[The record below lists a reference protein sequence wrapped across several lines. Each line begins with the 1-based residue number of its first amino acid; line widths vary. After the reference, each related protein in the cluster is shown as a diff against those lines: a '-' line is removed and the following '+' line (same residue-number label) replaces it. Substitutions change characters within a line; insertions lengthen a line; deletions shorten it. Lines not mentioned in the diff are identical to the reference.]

1 MPNSLIVSLATG
13 AAIALTGGAETAS
26 AEALTSL
33 FDYRIV
39 EVTEEGEETLVERKT
54 VRPGETIEYSIVH
67 SNSTEDALTGLVVQA
82 PVPEGVTITFGSQSS
97 SVDARFEIQA
107 EMEPETPGLEWSVLP
122 AFRKVIDEDGTER
135 LEPLPAE
142 AVTAVRWS
150 LDDALPGL
158 GSAVNTYRVVVN

>member
-1 MPNSLIVSLATG
+1 MPFPHASHLA
-13 AAIALTGGAETAS
+13 ASVALALVAGTQAAS
-26 AEALTSL
+26 ADALRSL

-39 EVTEEGEETLVERKT
+39 ELNEDGTEALVERKK

-122 AFRKVIDEDGTER
+122 AFRKVIDEDGKER

-150 LDDALPGL
+150 LGAALPG
-158 GSAVNTYRVVVN
+158 GGDAVNTYRVVVN